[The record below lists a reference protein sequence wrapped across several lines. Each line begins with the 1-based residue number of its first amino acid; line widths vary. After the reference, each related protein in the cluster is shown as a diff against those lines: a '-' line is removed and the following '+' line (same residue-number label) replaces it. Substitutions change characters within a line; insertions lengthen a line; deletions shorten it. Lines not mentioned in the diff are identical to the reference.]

1 MSWAQWLNSPGRQDR
16 NCSAPRLWI
25 DSCCYECCL
34 PEHFALHCCDQSQ
47 VWAPITSSKAW
58 LLEAHF
64 LPRMRQNLKQ
74 NWLVIQKT
82 PDSARQEANEKP
94 SSPALRGIKRHS
106 QLCLLEWKKSSTE
119 NQTTIYAKLQY
130 WKTHTQKNTAS
141 PSTETVTQWNICTSS
156 NSVLFTCGLLINIFL
171 S

>member
-25 DSCCYECCL
+25 DSCCYECWL

-106 QLCLLEWKKSSTE
+106 QLCLLEWKNHQQKTKPPYMLNFSIEKLTHKKKLHHPALRQRHSGTFAQV
-119 NQTTIYAKLQY
+119 QTVYY
-130 WKTHTQKNTAS
+130 S
-141 PSTETVTQWNICTSS
+141 PVVC
-156 NSVLFTCGLLINIFL
+156 
-171 S
+171 